1 MSMEGIK
8 SFEAVVK
15 EDPAGGSS
23 RLQEVLKVIYES
35 VSELNLQLPE
45 GQRIEK
51 SPAAVLFGAGGK
63 LDSLA
68 LANFIVITEQK
79 LDESFGCRVDL
90 TQDDPFSPATGHFG
104 TIRSLATYV
113 SKLAGVEDSQSR
125 SDNLPRRENGA

>member
-1 MSMEGIK
+1 MEGIK

-125 SDNLPRRENGA
+125 SDNLTRRENGA

>member
-8 SFEAVVK
+8 SFEPAVK
-15 EDPAGGSS
+15 EAPATGSS
-23 RLQEVLKVIYES
+23 RLEEVLKIIYES

-51 SPAAVLFGAGGK
+51 SPAAVLFGTGGK

-79 LDESFGCRVDL
+79 LDEYFGCRVDL

-113 SKLAGVEDSQSR
+113 SKLPGIEDSQSR
-125 SDNLPRRENGA
+125 TD

>member
-1 MSMEGIK
+1 MEGIK

-113 SKLAGVEDSQSR
+113 SKLAGVEHSQSR
-125 SDNLPRRENGA
+125 SDNLTRRENGA

>member
-1 MSMEGIK
+1 
-8 SFEAVVK
+8 
-15 EDPAGGSS
+15 
-23 RLQEVLKVIYES
+23 
-35 VSELNLQLPE
+35 LPE

-79 LDESFGCRVDL
+79 LDEYFGCRVDL
-90 TQDDPFSPATGHFG
+90 TQDDPFSPTTGHFG

-113 SKLAGVEDSQSR
+113 SKLAGIEDSHSR
-125 SDNLPRRENGA
+125 TD

>member
-8 SFEAVVK
+8 PFEPTVK
-15 EDPAGGSS
+15 EGSATGSS
-23 RLQEVLKVIYES
+23 KLEEVLKVIYES

-79 LDESFGCRVDL
+79 LDECFGCRVDL
-90 TQDDPFSPATGHFG
+90 TQDDPFSPTTGHFG

-113 SKLAGVEDSQSR
+113 SKLAGIEDSQSR
-125 SDNLPRRENGA
+125 TD

>member
-8 SFEAVVK
+8 SFEPAVK
-15 EDPAGGSS
+15 EAPASGSS
-23 RLQEVLKVIYES
+23 RLEEVLKVIYES
-35 VSELNLQLPE
+35 VSELNLQLPG

-79 LDESFGCRVDL
+79 LDEYFGCRADL
-90 TQDDPFSPATGHFG
+90 TQDDPFSPTTGHFG
-104 TIRSLATYV
+104 TIRSLAAYIL
-113 SKLAGVEDSQSR
+113 KLPGIQDSQSR
-125 SDNLPRRENGA
+125 TD

>member
-1 MSMEGIK
+1 MTMEGIK
-8 SFEAVVK
+8 SFELAVK
-15 EDPAGGSS
+15 EASATGSS
-23 RLQEVLKVIYES
+23 RLDQVLKVIYES

-79 LDESFGCRVDL
+79 LDESFGCRIDL

-104 TIRSLATYV
+104 TIRSLAAYV
-113 SKLAGVEDSQSR
+113 SKLAGIEDSQSQT
-125 SDNLPRRENGA
+125 D

>member
-8 SFEAVVK
+8 PFEPTVK
-15 EDPAGGSS
+15 EGSATGSS
-23 RLQEVLKVIYES
+23 KLEEVLKVIYES

-79 LDESFGCRVDL
+79 LDEYFGCRVDL
-90 TQDDPFSPATGHFG
+90 TQDDGFTKRLRQCS
-104 TIRSLATYV
+104 Y
-113 SKLAGVEDSQSR
+113 
-125 SDNLPRRENGA
+125 